1 MRLQEW
7 KEIDPPALTVGR
19 LTEIPTGDLLHLVSE
34 EPAHNVLL
42 EKKKLFSYFV
52 HTFFASFQLVLTR
65 RPRPVLELLLNSSL

>member
-1 MRLQEW
+1 MSIFWCLRLQEW

-42 EKKKLFSYFV
+42 EKKAV
-52 HTFFASFQLVLTR
+52 
-65 RPRPVLELLLNSSL
+65 